1 MRILVGGIGHE
12 SNTFTPFKMELADFH
27 PKYGAET
34 LAPPLRHGAFGGI
47 VETLQAAGHAPVP
60 SVTAHAMPGGVVKQ
74 EVFEHLKDA
83 LLDAAHDVDA
93 ACIFL
98 HGAMR
103 AEDED
108 YCDTVVVRE
117 LRARLGPDVPLTVA
131 LDMHGNV
138 TQEMV
143 EAADALVAYHRA
155 PHTDAYETG
164 VKTAEM
170 LLQILRGE
178 IMPEMGFAR
187 IPFLLPGEMAQ
198 TARDP
203 MKAMMGRA
211 EALEERPEIVS
222 TTVANSHCWA
232 DIPDTGVS
240 FVVVTDGDAALAQ
253 TEANRLAE
261 AFWSRREDF
270 GVSAEAYPM
279 AEAVDA
285 ALAAPESTVF
295 LSDSGD
301 NPGAGGTTDVPELLR
316 IMLEKNATNA
326 VVAGLW
332 DVEAVEA
339 CVRAGV
345 GREVAL
351 TIGGKLDTAHGTPLP
366 VKGTVRLI
374 SDGVTYVGGV
384 REPHRRVE
392 HGVMVVL
399 SVAGIDVVLTAERV
413 SFHEP
418 AQLRAL
424 GIEPLAYDIVALKRG
439 YLTAPF
445 EAISPR
451 SILAF
456 TPGATNCILPELE
469 FVRVKRPIYPLDED
483 AAWVAGS
490 GDFRCP

>member
-1 MRILVGGIGHE
+1 MRVLVGGIGHE
-12 SNTFTPFKMELADFH
+12 SNTFTPFKMELADFR

-34 LAPPLRHGAFGGI
+34 IALPLRHGAFGGI
-47 VETLQAAGHAPVP
+47 VETLQGAGHTLVP
-60 SVTAHAMPGGVVKQ
+60 SVTGHAMPGGVVKQ
-74 EVFEHLKDA
+74 EVFAHLKDA
-83 LLDAAHDVDA
+83 LLEQAHDVDA

-103 AEDED
+103 AEGED

-117 LRARLGPDVPLTVA
+117 LRERLGSNVPITVA
-131 LDMHGNV
+131 LDMHGNI
-138 TQEMV
+138 TSAMV

-164 VKTAEM
+164 VKAAEM
-170 LLQILRGE
+170 LLQMLVGE
-178 IMPEMGFAR
+178 ITPKMGFAR

-203 MKAMMGRA
+203 MKAMMDRA
-211 EALEERPEIVS
+211 EALEERSEIVS
-222 TTVANSHCWA
+222 TTIANSHCWA

-253 TEANRLAE
+253 AEANRLAE
-261 AFWSRREDF
+261 AFWSRRDAF

-279 AEAVDA
+279 TEAVDV

-316 IMLEKNATNA
+316 VMLEKHVTNA
-326 VVAGLW
+326 VVASLW
-332 DVEAVEA
+332 DAEAVDA

-351 TIGGKLDTAHGTPLP
+351 TIGGKLDTVHGTPLP
-366 VKGTVRLI
+366 VKGIVRLI
-374 SDGVTYVGGV
+374 SDGVYYVEGV
-384 REPHRRVE
+384 RESHRRVE
-392 HGVMVVL
+392 RGVMVVL
-399 SVAGIDVVLTAERV
+399 TVAGIDVVLTAERA

-424 GIEPLAYDIVALKRG
+424 GIEPLAYDIVVLKRG

-445 EAISPR
+445 EIISPR

-456 TPGATNCILPELE
+456 TPGATNCVLSELK
-469 FVRVKRPIYPLDED
+469 FKRVKRPMYPLDQD
-483 AAWVAGS
+483 AVWTPG
-490 GDFRCP
+490 

>member
-34 LAPPLRHGAFGGI
+34 IAPPLRHGAFGGI
-47 VETLQAAGHAPVP
+47 VETLQAAGHTLVP
-60 SVTAHAMPGGVVKQ
+60 SVTGHAMPGGVVKQ
-74 EVFEHLKDA
+74 EVFEHLKGA
-83 LLDAAHDVDA
+83 LLEQAHDVDA

-103 AEDED
+103 AENED

-117 LRARLGPDVPLTVA
+117 LRAWLGPDVPITVA
-131 LDMHGNV
+131 LDMHGNI
-138 TQEMV
+138 TPAMV

-164 VKTAEM
+164 VKAAEM
-170 LLQILRGE
+170 LLQILDGE
-178 IMPEMGFAR
+178 LTPEMGFAR
-187 IPFLLPGEMAQ
+187 VPFLLPGEMAQ

-203 MKAMMGRA
+203 MKAMMTQA
-211 EALEERPEIVS
+211 EALEERPEIIS
-222 TTVANSHCWA
+222 TTIANSHCWA

-253 TEANRLAE
+253 AEANALAE
-261 AFWSRREDF
+261 AFWSRREAF

-285 ALAAPESTVF
+285 AQAAPESTVF

-316 IMLEKNATNA
+316 IMLKKHVTNA

-332 DVEAVEA
+332 DIEAVEA
-339 CVRAGV
+339 CVRVGV

-351 TIGGKLDTAHGTPLP
+351 TIGGKLDTVHGMPLP
-366 VKGTVRLI
+366 VKGTVRSI
-374 SDGVTYVGGV
+374 SDGAYYIEGV

-392 HGVMVVL
+392 RGVIVVL
-399 SVAGIDVVLTAERV
+399 TVAGIDVVLTAERA

-424 GIEPLAYDIVALKRG
+424 GIEPLAYDIVVLKRG

-456 TPGATNCILPELE
+456 TPGATNCVLPELD
-469 FVRVKRPIYPLDED
+469 FVRVNRPMYPLDED
-483 AAWVAGS
+483 AMWTPVTS
-490 GDFRCP
+490 TD